1 MDEEDGREK
10 QSHSPEKAKRF
21 KPEQTEGEQTSI
33 EKSEESS
40 SSSNNTEQE
49 STSTSSDSGFPRSR
63 NSRNRSYRRSNEDN
77 PDNHSSAEEEVPDE
91 DDDQEQEDEDED
103 DDDDDDDSSAL
114 DDGST
119 VDLFSSSSSDSTIMH
134 DSDQEDIAEVH
145 QLMKKPKPKHNWFVV
160 PEVLNRQIGYR
171 PKLQRPELF
180 MRRCYGSLHC
190 VQRMELMYKL
200 EEHEGCVN
208 CLNFHPHGTLL
219 ASGSDDH
226 MVCLWDWKVNRCVLK
241 FNTLH
246 RSNVFQSKFL
256 HLSGDLHV
264 ATCARDGHVRITQ
277 INNEGVRD
285 NRRLGSHKGACH
297 KLAVMNDQPH
307 IILSAGEDGEV
318 LRHDVRKNKP
328 EKLVNIKG
336 EHKSYI
342 IKNNALYSIHA
353 NPLRTT
359 EFCISGRHE
368 QIRVYDQRKSNI
380 PLTFYQP
387 PARSKSSS
395 HATCAVYNW
404 NGSEILGTYTDDT
417 IYLFDETCEPGQ
429 YIHKY
434 RGHRNMATIKGV
446 NFFGPKSE
454 FIISGSDCGNLYFW
468 ERNTEAIVQW
478 VLADDKRV
486 VNCLEPHPQLPFLC
500 TSGLDSDVK
509 VWVPSHEHPPDPEMP
524 GLAETVRRNT
534 NTSYMGS
541 STPNDPN
548 DIIDAWRLWRRLT
561 RVSRKC
567 ILS

>member
-1 MDEEDGREK
+1 MDEDDGREK
-10 QSHSPEKAKRF
+10 QPDSTDSPEKAKRF
-21 KPEQTEGEQTSI
+21 KSEQQAEGEQTAV

-49 STSTSSDSGFPRSR
+49 SASTSSDSGFPRSR

-77 PDNHSSAEEEVPDE
+77 SDNHSSAEEDGVL
-91 DDDQEQEDEDED
+91 DEDED
-103 DDDDDDDSSAL
+103 HEEEIDDDDDSSGL

-119 VDLFSSSSSDSTIMH
+119 VDLFSSSSSDSTVIH
-134 DSDQEDIAEVH
+134 DSDQEVNDEVNMLL
-145 QLMKKPKPKHNWFVV
+145 LMPKPKHNWFVV
-160 PEVLNRQIGYR
+160 PEVINRQIGYR
-171 PKLQRPELF
+171 TKMQRPELF

-226 MVCLWDWKVNRCVLK
+226 MVCLWDWKVARCVLK
-241 FNTLH
+241 YDTLH

-264 ATCARDGHVRITQ
+264 ATCARDGHVRLAQ

-285 NRRLGSHKGACH
+285 NRKLGSHKGACH
-297 KLAVMNDQPH
+297 KLAVMVDQPH
-307 IILSAGEDGEV
+307 IILSAGEDGDV

-328 EKLVNIKG
+328 ESLVNIKG

-353 NPLRTT
+353 NPMRTT
-359 EFCISGRHE
+359 EFCVSGRHE
-368 QIRVYDQRKSNI
+368 QIRVYDQRKPNV
-380 PLTFYQP
+380 LVNFYQP
-387 PARSKSSS
+387 PTRPKSSV

-404 NGSEILGTYTDDT
+404 DGSEILGTYTDDT
-417 IYLFDETCEPGQ
+417 IYLFDQNCEPGQ

-454 FIISGSDCGNLYFW
+454 FIVSGSDCGNLYFW
-468 ERNTEAIVQW
+468 ESNTEAIVQW

-486 VNCLEPHPQLPFLC
+486 V
-500 TSGLDSDVK
+500 S
-509 VWVPSHEHPPDPEMP
+509 
-524 GLAETVRRNT
+524 
-534 NTSYMGS
+534 
-541 STPNDPN
+541 
-548 DIIDAWRLWRRLT
+548 
-561 RVSRKC
+561 
-567 ILS
+567 